1 MTDIIRPGVAAAG
14 SQVTVTDRLRAAAPA
29 SRPFVVY
36 QDTDLTGTATGN
48 ANVESYCSWAPAAA
62 SRYQLNR
69 PDHNQIFRFDL
80 TTQGITIPTYCLDK
94 FRDGPYGG
102 VPYRSAPFET
112 LFPGATARQKR
123 MLAWVMAN
131 AYPAVSAAETF
142 ALAGVDA
149 GETPVLDDND
159 AYAAVQVALWVLLG
173 QIAPE
178 EVYSSTAA
186 APTSTPSP
194 PGCGPPCFGC
204 SSWRGPTPTRRP
216 PRRGRARRPAAA
228 AAS

>member
-102 VPYRSAPFET
+102 VPST
-112 LFPGATARQKR
+112 LERREKGPTSRRPHTLRTSQGQPRKPIRGSFTSPG
-123 MLAWVMAN
+123 
-131 AYPAVSAAETF
+131 VSASAGQHWIS
-142 ALAGVDA
+142 ALPQRQADA
-149 GETPVLDDND
+149 
-159 AYAAVQVALWVLLG
+159 
-173 QIAPE
+173 
-178 EVYSSTAA
+178 
-186 APTSTPSP
+186 PSP
-194 PGCGPPCFGC
+194 VWAG
-204 SSWRGPTPTRRP
+204 
-216 PRRGRARRPAAA
+216 
-228 AAS
+228 AASA